1 MRNFRCY
8 YKLPGCFIGLI
19 MIWAISAQAQD
30 GLTYANNR
38 INVNSKGRGYSAGL
52 PKNQPDKQTLFNVL
66 KDLNSK
72 KGVYFL
78 FSEEDMGNMLVEPV
92 KDLQPRIDKI
102 LDDLLKN
109 TGLKHKKISDQT
121 FVILNAKEKI
131 KTNTEYVQPDFIN
144 NNINEVTYAARFEII
159 KGRIANAEGTPLQ
172 GVSITVKGTTKGTTT
187 NSRGE
192 FSLDVNR
199 GDVLV
204 ISSVGYLTQEI
215 TIGTEKTLDI
225 SLAFSSQVIN
235 EVVVTALGIRK
246 ESKRLGYATGRVQG
260 EELTQA
266 REINLG
272 NALVGKIAGVNSSG
286 PLTGPG
292 GSSRVTIR
300 GNSSLEGNN
309 QPLFV
314 INGIPIS
321 NDNMGNASMWGGADY
336 GDALSGLNPDDID
349 EITVLKGGAAAALY
363 GQRGRNGVILITTK
377 SGKGKKALGIELNSN
392 VQFDK
397 IQNFL
402 DFQKEYGQGTEG
414 LKPANQS
421 AASTTIYSA
430 WGAKLDGSQVIGFDG
445 NMYPYSDAGDNLSR
459 FYETGTT
466 YNNTIALSG
475 GSDAGNFRVSLGDLR
490 NSSVYPNSKYKR
502 NTANL
507 DLNYKLSSKWSGQAN
522 FIFTKELGINRPNLS
537 DAVGNGNFG
546 ILFLPANVNANIFK
560 PGYDALGNEIQLN
573 ENDPYTTNPYF
584 AASKFENN
592 TRKTRL
598 MGVAAIRYS
607 PLSWLYIQGRV
618 TNDFF
623 SFSRTS
629 ITPTGTAYLPGGS
642 LDEESIN
649 NFNELN
655 ADVLVGINRNITSDL
670 SLGVTVGANL
680 LKQESRKLS
689 TNAQDLAFPN
699 LYTPGLAATRSPTLT
714 TPEKEVQSVYGSVE
728 LGYKNTFFL
737 NLTDR
742 NDWSSTLPIA
752 NNSYNYPSV
761 NASYIFSEHFKPTWL
776 SFGKL
781 RAGYAMVGG
790 DAPIGATALYYRT
803 GDPINGILTGNL
815 NDAQGRARIPNKN
828 IEPLKVTELEIGT
841 ELKFLKN
848 RLLVD
853 AAWYQKKT
861 LNDIVA
867 GTVSITAGYN
877 SALLNVGKIENKGI
891 ELTVGG
897 VPVQTRNF
905 KWTSTFNYAHNKN
918 KVVELAE
925 GQTSMEVGNDQGG
938 RSRTERAYIQH
949 IVGLAYSQVMVFDY
963 LRDDKGQLILTA
975 SGRPQS
981 GDLVPGGTGVHPITG
996 GWSNQLSYKNFTIDF
1011 LIDFKFG
1018 AVIHSGTN
1026 YFAYNSGFHKI
1037 TLNNRGTDSVTVTG
1051 VTSGGDA
1058 QTVKISGQDYYG
1070 ALADISI
1077 NNIYDADFIKFR
1089 SLSLTYN
1096 IPASKLRNK
1105 VQGVSI
1111 SVVGRN
1117 LFYFQRKTD
1126 NIDPEANF
1134 QNGVGQGLEYA
1145 GLPSTRSIG
1154 INLNVKF

>member
-1 MRNFRCY
+1 M
-8 YKLPGCFIGLI
+8 LPV
-19 MIWAISAQAQD
+19 ISGQSQD
-30 GLTYANNR
+30 GLVYASNKVNANN
-38 INVNSKGRGYSAGL
+38 KGQGYSTGL
-52 PKNQPDKQTLFNVL
+52 PKHQPEKQTLFTVL
-66 KDLNSK
+66 KELNNK

-78 FSEEDMGNMLVEPV
+78 FSEEDMGSMLVEPV
-92 KDLQPRIDKI
+92 KDIQAKVDKI

-109 TGLKHKKISDQT
+109 TGLKHKKVSDKT

-131 KTNTEYVQPDFIN
+131 KKNTEYVKPDFVN
-144 NNINEVTYAARFEII
+144 PSNQSNYTARFEIVT
-159 KGRIANAEGTPLQ
+159 GRIINSDGTPLQ
-172 GVSITVKGTTKGTTT
+172 GVSVSVKGSSKGTTT

-192 FSLDVNR
+192 FSIDVNR

-204 ISSVGYLTQEI
+204 ISSIGYLPREI
-215 TIGTEKTLDI
+215 TIGTDKTLNLTLE
-225 SLAFSSQVIN
+225 SSSQTIN

-246 ESKRLGYATGRVQG
+246 ESKRLGYSTGKVQG

-300 GNSSLEGNN
+300 GNSSLRGDN

-314 INGIPIS
+314 INGIPVS
-321 NDNMGNASMWGGADY
+321 NENLGNATMWGGADM

-349 EITVLKGGAAAALY
+349 EMTVLKGGAAAALY
-363 GQRGRNGVILITTK
+363 GQRGKNGVIIITTK
-377 SGKGKKALGIELNSN
+377 SGKGKKALGIEVNSN
-392 VQFDK
+392 VQVDK
-397 IQNFL
+397 IQDFL

-445 NMYPYSDAGDNLSR
+445 KMYPYSDAGDNLSR

-490 NSSVYPNSKYKR
+490 NSSVYPNSKYR
-502 NTANL
+502 RHTANL
-507 DLNYKLSSKWSGQAN
+507 DLSYKLSSQWSGQAN
-522 FIFTKELGINRPNLS
+522 IIFTKELGLNRPNLS
-537 DAVGNGNFG
+537 DAVGNGNYG

-584 AASKFENN
+584 AASRFEND
-592 TRKTRL
+592 TKKTRV

-623 SFSRTS
+623 SFNRTS

-642 LDEESIN
+642 LDEESIR

-655 ADVLVGINRNITSDL
+655 ADVLVGVNRNITPDFT
-670 SLGVTVGANL
+670 LGATVGANI
-680 LKQESRKLS
+680 LKQESKRLS
-689 TNAQDLAFPN
+689 TNAQNLAFPG
-699 LYTPGLAATRSPTLT
+699 LYTPGSAAVRSPSLSR
-714 TPEKEVQSVYGSVE
+714 PEKEVQSVYGSVE

-737 NLTDR
+737 NITDR
-742 NDWSSTLPIA
+742 NDWSSTLPKE

-761 NASYIFSEHFKPTWL
+761 NASYIFSEHLKPAWM

-790 DAPIGATALYYRT
+790 DAPVSATDLYYRT
-803 GDPINGILTGNL
+803 GDPINGILTGALDNT
-815 NDAQGRARIPNKN
+815 IPNKE

-848 RLLVD
+848 RLSVD
-853 AAWYQKKT
+853 VAWYHKKT
-861 LNDIVA
+861 LNDIVE
-867 GTVSITAGYN
+867 GTVSITSGYR
-877 SALLNVGKIENKGI
+877 SAVLNVGKLENKGI
-891 ELTVGG
+891 ELTLGG
-897 VPVQTRNF
+897 SPIQTRNF
-905 KWTSTFNYAHNKN
+905 KWTSTFNFANNKN

-925 GQTSMEVGNDQGG
+925 GQKSMEVSNDFGG
-938 RSRTERAYIQH
+938 ASRTQRAYIQH
-949 IVGLAYSQVMVFDY
+949 IVGKPYSQVMVFDY
-963 LRDDKGQLILTA
+963 LRDDKGALILTA
-975 SGRPQS
+975 SGYPQS

-996 GWSNQLSYKNFTIDF
+996 GWSNQITYKNFALDF

-1018 AVIHSGTN
+1018 AVMHSGTN

-1037 TLNNRGTDSVTVTG
+1037 TLNNRGVDSVTVTG
-1051 VTSGGDA
+1051 VTSGGAA
-1058 QTVKISGQDYYG
+1058 QTVKISGQDYYS

-1089 SLSLTYN
+1089 SLSVTYN

-1105 VQGVSI
+1105 IQGISI

-1145 GLPSTRSIG
+1145 GLPSVRSLG
-1154 INLNVKF
+1154 LNVNVKF